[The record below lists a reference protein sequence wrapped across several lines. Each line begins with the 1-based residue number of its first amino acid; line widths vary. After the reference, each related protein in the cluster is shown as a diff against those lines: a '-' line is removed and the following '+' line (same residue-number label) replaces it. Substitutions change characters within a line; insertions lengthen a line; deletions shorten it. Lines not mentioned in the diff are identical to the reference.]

1 MRTRIAV
8 VLLGLLAA
16 SCQPPSEPPPGA
28 PPSAPPPSPKTASAK
43 SDFPAVQ
50 ALVDATV
57 AQHTDV
63 VRLTVHAVP
72 AGETESRIIACNL
85 PEKIGKPS
93 DPEDLEA
100 MKTGKMTVQKEGA
113 NLDVTAPIL
122 DKQGRP
128 VAAAGITLRMP
139 GGATEEEMVEE
150 AKTIAAALT
159 TVIQSAA
166 GPQRP
171 LSGGRSQM

>member
-16 SCQPPSEPPPGA
+16 SCQPPSEPLPV
-28 PPSAPPPSPKTASAK
+28 PPPQTPPQIPAAK

-50 ALVDATV
+50 ALVDAAV
-57 AQHTDV
+57 AAHTDV
-63 VRLTVHAVP
+63 VRLTIHAVP
-72 AGETESRIIACNL
+72 AGETQSRIIACNL
-85 PEKIGKPS
+85 AEKIGKPS

-100 MKTGKMTVQKEGA
+100 VKTGKMTILKEGA

-122 DKQGRP
+122 DKQGQA

-159 TVIQSAA
+159 TAVRNAA
-166 GPQRP
+166 AP
-171 LSGGRSQM
+171 LW